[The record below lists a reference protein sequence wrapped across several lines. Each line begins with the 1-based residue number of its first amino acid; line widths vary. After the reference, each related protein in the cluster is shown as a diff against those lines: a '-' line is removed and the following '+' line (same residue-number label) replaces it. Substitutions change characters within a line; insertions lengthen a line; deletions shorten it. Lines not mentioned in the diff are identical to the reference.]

1 MKVCFWKCGK
11 ASGGKIKSPLYCYNG
26 EVLLFFVCKSD
37 LHQLCCKDNNFFCEF
52 VVVL

>member
-26 EVLLFFVCKSD
+26 EVLLFFLFAKVIFI
-37 LHQLCCKDNNFFCEF
+37 NFVAKIIIFF
-52 VVVL
+52 VK